1 MYKFTGLFCGFL
13 IKLLNL
19 NNLNSVID
27 HLMEDIEELEER
39 LIELEQEHRDMDE
52 IIERL
57 RQTPPVDF
65 LQVKR
70 LQKKKLILK
79 DEIQKLKSAL
89 IPDII
94 A

>member
-1 MYKFTGLFCGFL
+1 
-13 IKLLNL
+13 
-19 NNLNSVID
+19 
-27 HLMEDIEELEER
+27 MEDIEELEER

-70 LQKKKLILK
+70 LQKKKLMLK
-79 DEIQKLKSAL
+79 DEIQKLRSAL

>member
-1 MYKFTGLFCGFL
+1 
-13 IKLLNL
+13 
-19 NNLNSVID
+19 
-27 HLMEDIEELEER
+27 MEDIEELEER
-39 LIELEQEHRDMDE
+39 LIELEQEHRDMDD